1 MKNKAKYFCLIMAI
15 IIFGGLYSFVDKA
28 DAIYDKNIDTSEYVA
43 VDIVNTGGVS
53 QNFISEERNL
63 DAISV
68 KTKVEGNAESVSLN
82 YEIKDMETKEIVAQ
96 GDIKGKDINNSKF
109 YKIKFNRIEK
119 CMGKEFQVSFRQ
131 NENAGDGK
139 ISLFYTVS
147 GKKDLEMRTSTD
159 KVNGVLVMRS
169 ICHRFDLE
177 TMAIFCIFALYIT
190 LFLKLLYKLFK

>member
-109 YKIKFNRIEK
+109 SLN
-119 CMGKEFQVSFRQ
+119 FRVVYFHKGTNNYCHQ
-131 NENAGDGK
+131 
-139 ISLFYTVS
+139 ISSYILLLLDVP
-147 GKKDLEMRTSTD
+147 
-159 KVNGVLVMRS
+159 
-169 ICHRFDLE
+169 FD
-177 TMAIFCIFALYIT
+177 IVFANY
-190 LFLKLLYKLFK
+190 Y